1 MSSSENG
8 VEDRP
13 VESSVQVV
21 AKSSMWQ
28 GLLRTATVLA
38 TSTLL
43 EIVGKLLENRVG
55 ESPFLASA
63 SSWLSRIAI
72 LVVCAAAIY
81 VLVRKLVQLRDR
93 VRVQRDMRLTDDLI
107 PPGPEVRSFRSD
119 AAPAKEPARQ
129 EDRNLADRL
138 GPGEHLVAKVLST
151 LPFERYD
158 AAALYDMVSA
168 VLAARRRLPLEKLD
182 RSLSA
187 ATEIER
193 LTMEKML
200 VRDEADRIEVRSI
213 LSESEAVDVEKS
225 PGWDAALPALVHHHA
240 DRATRWAAAL
250 DTRRLGAGARRWF
263 AQEDSHLSALIRDC
277 GRIDPQT
284 RAAAVPELVR
294 IADALDR
301 WYATNGW
308 ESAKD
313 GLAQCICIFTTV
325 EDHPLEHDV
334 ARLRT
339 GVLDSGS
346 PVSRLHRYASSL
358 AARRDQRRASAR
370 LDEGWTA
377 DDPAA
382 LDEAADLLERAWR
395 RIPAV
400 DTAGE
405 VCVLVDLSIV
415 RLQQGR
421 LDAARNC
428 LAVAQTLASADRD
441 PEGLAHVYETLGV
454 LRWMR
459 GEPRRALHDWQR
471 ALTRYRELDHA
482 LGIARCLQHL
492 GTAAALVPE
501 YGGLLLGG
509 QLGRGEVLRQARG
522 WLAHAG
528 DVRRRLRSRTETAT
542 GDPLATPTEGATP
555 AQDLTPAEDALGGL
569 DRRLTSEPGLFDDTV
584 ERPSPLLLETVDEW
598 PLPAPEDGPE

>member
-8 VEDRP
+8 GEDRP

-28 GLLRTATVLA
+28 GLLRTAWVLA

-43 EIVGKLLENRVG
+43 EVIGKLLENRVG
-55 ESPFLASA
+55 ESTYLASA

-72 LVVCAAAIY
+72 LVVCVAALY
-81 VLVRKLVQLRDR
+81 VLVRKMVQLRDR
-93 VRVQRDMRLTDDLI
+93 IRLQRDMRLTDDLI
-107 PPGPEVRSFRSD
+107 PPGPEVRSWAPRMAPAEH
-119 AAPAKEPARQ
+119 AAPQVDE
-129 EDRNLADRL
+129 NLAKRL
-138 GPGEHLVAKVLST
+138 DPGEHLVAKVLSAF
-151 LPFERYD
+151 PFERYD

-193 LTMEKML
+193 LTAEKML
-200 VRDEADRIEVRSI
+200 VRDEADRIVVRSI
-213 LSESEAVDVEKS
+213 LPEADAADIANS
-225 PGWDAALPALVHHHA
+225 PEWDAALPALVHHHA
-240 DRATRWAAAL
+240 DRTTRWAAAL

-263 AQEDSHLSALIRDC
+263 TQEDSHLYALIRDC
-277 GRIDPQT
+277 GRTDPRT
-284 RAAAVPELVR
+284 RAAVVPELIR

-308 ESAKD
+308 TSAKD
-313 GLAQCICIFTTV
+313 RLAQYICDFTTA
-325 EDHPLEHDV
+325 EDHPVEHAV

-339 GVLDSGS
+339 GLIDSGS

-358 AARRDQRRASAR
+358 AARRYQQRASAR
-370 LDEGWTA
+370 LDTGWT
-377 DDPAA
+377 DTDRPAP
-382 LDEAADLLERAWR
+382 LEVAADLLERAWR
-395 RIPAV
+395 RVPAV
-400 DTAGE
+400 DTTGE

-421 LDAARNC
+421 LHAARNC

-492 GTAAALVPE
+492 GSAAALAPE
-501 YGGLLLGG
+501 YGGLLLSG
-509 QLGRGEVLRQARG
+509 QRGRGEVLRQASG
-522 WLAHAG
+522 WLAYAR
-528 DVRRRLRSRTETAT
+528 DVRPAPEGAARTAG
-542 GDPLATPTEGATP
+542 GDPVAPL
-555 AQDLTPAEDALGGL
+555 AQDALVKVAI
-569 DRRLTSEPGLFDDTV
+569 RLKSEPGLFPATV
-584 ERPSPLLLETVDEW
+584 DPRHREPLTELDEW
-598 PLPAPEDGPE
+598 PLPAPEGGPE

>member
-1 MSSSENG
+1 MSSSETG
-8 VEDRP
+8 GEDRP

-43 EIVGKLLENRVG
+43 EIIGKLLENRVG
-55 ESPFLASA
+55 ESSYLASA

-81 VLVRKLVQLRDR
+81 VLVRKMVQLRDR

-107 PPGPEVRSFRSD
+107 PPGPEVRPWGPD
-119 AAPAKEPARQ
+119 TAPAKHSTRRV
-129 EDRNLADRL
+129 DVNLAARL
-138 GPGEHLVAKVLST
+138 DPGGHVVAKVLST

-168 VLAARRRLPLEKLD
+168 VLAAGRRLPLEKLD

-187 ATEIER
+187 ATQIER
-193 LTMEKML
+193 LTAEKML
-200 VRDEADRIEVRSI
+200 VRDEADWIEVRSI
-213 LSESEAVDVEKS
+213 LPESDAADGPE
-225 PGWDAALPALVHHHA
+225 WDAALPALVHHHA

-263 AQEDSHLSALIRDC
+263 AQEDSHLYALIRDC
-277 GRIDPQT
+277 GSIDSDT
-284 RAAAVPELVR
+284 RAAAVPELIR

-308 ESAKD
+308 SSAKD
-313 GLAQCICIFTTV
+313 GLAQFICDFTTA
-325 EDHPLEHDV
+325 EDHPVEHDV
-334 ARLRT
+334 ARLRA
-339 GVLDSGS
+339 GRIDSGS

-358 AARRDQRRASAR
+358 AARRDQRRALALLES
-370 LDEGWTA
+370 GWTDTDRSA
-377 DDPAA
+377 VLEA
-382 LDEAADLLERAWR
+382 AADLLERAWR
-395 RIPAV
+395 RVPAV
-400 DTAGE
+400 DAAGE

-492 GTAAALVPE
+492 GSAAALAPE
-501 YGGLLLGG
+501 HGGLLLSG
-509 QLGRGEVLRQARG
+509 QRRRGEVLRQAGG

-528 DVRRRLRSRTETAT
+528 RIRPAPQDAANNGGPVVTLAESEQKKLRSRLE
-542 GDPLATPTEGATP
+542 
-555 AQDLTPAEDALGGL
+555 
-569 DRRLTSEPGLFDDTV
+569 SEPGLFDPAV
-584 ERPSPLLLETVDEW
+584 ERPSPLEELDEW
-598 PLPAPEDGPE
+598 PLAAPEDGPE